1 MARNDLPFIKY
12 KYFFISAILSLWEV
26 IGQVG
31 KMYQIWWNEILFQL
45 WKQKNLTLER
55 FSDDHIIGMQLEE
68 FLQCQVLPG

>member
-55 FSDDHIIGMQLEE
+55 FSDDHFIGMQLEE

>member
-55 FSDDHIIGMQLEE
+55 FSDDHIGMQLEE